1 MTKGIGDK
9 VLGWFIVDEDAAAR
23 ADAQAQADARA
34 EAQAEGQ
41 AKELARPKAEKVIV
55 APAVA
60 PGGQHDAAAFA
71 SVYRAA
77 GVADA
82 ERERLSRVVGLLD
95 SLPAEASPEVK
106 RAIVGAS
113 LEAFGVP
120 IDRILVTGEGALAA
134 LDGHVAGGQQRTQEI
149 LEQAEARIARLT
161 NEIAEVRRLME
172 VQGAAQQELVRAT
185 TTERARIRVALDFFG
200 GAGGGKKGLRLVG

>member
-9 VLGWFIVDEDAAAR
+9 VLGWFIVGEDADAEPKEQADPKDAEARAR
-23 ADAQAQADARA
+23 AD
-34 EAQAEGQ
+34 
-41 AKELARPKAEKVIV
+41 KVV
-55 APAVA
+55 TPPVVA
-60 PGGQHDAAAFA
+60 PGASHDAAAFA

-82 ERERLSRVVGLLD
+82 ERERLARVARLLE
-95 SLPAEASPEVK
+95 SLPAEASVEVK
-106 RAIVGAS
+106 RAIVAAS

-134 LDGHVAGGQQRTQEI
+134 LDGYVACGQQRTHDV
-149 LEQAEARIARLT
+149 LEQAEARITRLT

-172 VQGAAQQELVRAT
+172 VQVAAQQELVRAT
-185 TTERARIRVALDFFG
+185 GTERARIRMTLDFFG
-200 GAGGGKKGLRLVG
+200 GKRGNNGLRLVG